1 MTQCYKV
8 TTDLI
13 PAVTH
18 VDKTCRVQT
27 VVDGHLYDILQEFKK
42 RTGHGILLNTS
53 FNLAGDPLVETPQQA
68 LDTLANSELDYLWFP
83 ETLQLFS

>member
-42 RTGHGILLNTS
+42 RQGM
-53 FNLAGDPLVETPQQA
+53 V
-68 LDTLANSELDYLWFP
+68 YC
-83 ETLQLFS
+83 

>member
-8 TTDLI
+8 TTDII
-13 PAVTH
+13 PGVTH
-18 VDKTCRVQT
+18 VDGTCRVQT
-27 VVDGHLYDILQEFKK
+27 VVDGHLYEILQQFKK

-53 FNLAGDPLVETPQQA
+53 FNLAGNPLVETPEQA
-68 LDTLANSELDYLWFP
+68 FDTLAQSELDYLWFP